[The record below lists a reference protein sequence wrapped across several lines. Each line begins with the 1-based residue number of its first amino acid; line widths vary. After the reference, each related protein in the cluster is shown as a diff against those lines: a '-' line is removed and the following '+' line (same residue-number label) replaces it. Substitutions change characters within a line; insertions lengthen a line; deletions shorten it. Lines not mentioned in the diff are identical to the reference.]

1 MPTKHDKTAQRI
13 ADKKGVSYNQGEG
26 PDIKTSRQTI
36 EVETTDTIKDAAQQ
50 LRGHRGAVY
59 VAGADA
65 AATKKALEQYDGTTI
80 GVMNSSGEILKRST
94 RKKSP

>member
-1 MPTKHDKTAQRI
+1 MSTKHDETAKFI
-13 ADKKGVSYNQGEG
+13 AAQKGVSYNQGEG
-26 PDIKTSRQTI
+26 PDIKTPRQTI
-36 EVETTDTIKDAAQQ
+36 EVETADTIKDAAQQ
-50 LRGHRGAVY
+50 LRGYRGAVY

-65 AATKKALEQYDGTTI
+65 AATQKALEQYDGTTI